1 MDWNRDRMSEPLTSN
16 LRATTRVA
24 HQESK
29 QVGIVVIGRNEGDR
43 LVNCLRSLADAVET
57 VIYVD
62 SGSTDGSVQAANRSG
77 AFVVHLDL
85 TRPFTAARARNEG
98 FAALLAANP
107 GIQYV
112 QFIDGD
118 CELVPGWINFGSRFL
133 SEREDI
139 AIVCGRRRERHP
151 EASIYN
157 RLCDAEW
164 ETPVGQA
171 TACGGDAM
179 IRVKAF
185 VALGG
190 YREQLIAGEEPEL
203 CLRLRQQGW
212 KIWRLDSEM
221 TKHDAAISRFSQW
234 WRRAVRGGFGY
245 EEVYQ
250 LHKCRSLR
258 IYEHEVRRA
267 LIWGGLLPLAICSA
281 ALLHPGAFAAALIYP
296 LQILR
301 IALRRSVTDPF
312 SWAYGTFMVIAKFA
326 ELEGIVKFTIR
337 QLDGRPST
345 LIEYKH
351 PS

>member
-1 MDWNRDRMSEPLTSN
+1 MK
-16 LRATTRVA
+16 RA
-24 HQESK
+24 K
-29 QVGIVVIGRNEGDR
+29 QIGIVVIGRNEGER
-43 LVNCLRSLADAVET
+43 LVNCLRSLADTAET

-62 SGSTDGSVQAANRSG
+62 SGSTDESVEAANRSG
-77 AFVVHLDL
+77 ALLVHLDM

-98 FAALLAANP
+98 FEALLATNP
-107 GIQYV
+107 DIQYV

-118 CELVPGWINFGSRFL
+118 CELAPGWINIASRFL
-133 SEREDI
+133 SERDDVAI
-139 AIVCGRRRERHP
+139 ACGRRREGHP

-157 RLCDAEW
+157 RLCDVEW

-179 IRVKAF
+179 IRVRAF
-185 VALGG
+185 VAVGG

-203 CLRLRQQGW
+203 CVRLRQQGW

-221 TKHDAAISRFSQW
+221 TKHDAAILRFNQW

-245 EEVYQ
+245 AEVNQ
-250 LHKCRSLR
+250 LHKCHSLR

-267 LIWGGLLPLAICSA
+267 LFWGGLVPLAICSA
-281 ALLHPGAFAAALIYP
+281 AQLHPGAFMAALIYP

-301 IALRRSVTDPF
+301 IALRRGATDSF
-312 SWAYGTFMVIAKFA
+312 SWAYATFMVIAKFA
-326 ELEGIVKFTIR
+326 ELEGVVKFKQT
-337 QLDGRPST
+337 QLLGRPST